1 MPLPRGW
8 SGWFLPAAVDP
19 PGQSVSPAGPGARMQ
34 KRMGEAVARVAR
46 KVNDTVENKT
56 DSLDLANCKLMTFPV
71 GIYKAMRSVTEGIHH
86 ISLANNELKSLTSR
100 FVTTFNQLRGFGVFL
115 SPWLPSLPW
124 RPSTWKRM
132 RSQKMLRQQGGCWR
146 PLARLGR
153 LLLGTAVA
161 DFLLLSI
168 REPLLIWDN
177 GMENASL
184 LTATEEPASGF
195 PSAGLEKAG
204 RSRWPPK
211 AAEVPAEKLATMA
224 SLRSLNLRANPVG
237 PEVRL
242 LVRPLVPFDL
252 LLSPEEPIPKA

>member
-1 MPLPRGW
+1 
-8 SGWFLPAAVDP
+8 
-19 PGQSVSPAGPGARMQ
+19 MQ

-100 FVTTFNQLRGFGVFL
+100 FVTTFNQLRELNLAGNYLHRLPEEVTSLLHLRAINL
-115 SPWLPSLPW
+115 SRNRFRRFPE
-124 RPSTWKRM
+124 
-132 RSQKMLRQQGGCWR
+132 
-146 PLARLGR
+146 PLAAV
-153 LLLGTAVA
+153 TALETI
-161 DFLLLSI
+161 DL
-168 REPLLIWDN
+168 E
-177 GMENASL
+177 ENEI
-184 LTATEEPASGF
+184 TATEEPASGF

-204 RSRWPPK
+204 RSWWPPK
-211 AAEVPAEKLATMA
+211 AAEVPVEKLATMA

-252 LLSPEEPIPKA
+252 LLSPEEPVPEA

>member
-132 RSQKMLRQQGGCWR
+132 RSQRYQRRSWPPWHRCGASTCGRTPSAPRCGCLSGPSSPSTSCCHR
-146 PLARLGR
+146 RSPSPKPERVSGCPAELSRG
-153 LLLGTAVA
+153 GTAC
-161 DFLLLSI
+161 
-168 REPLLIWDN
+168 E
-177 GMENASL
+177 
-184 LTATEEPASGF
+184 SG
-195 PSAGLEKAG
+195 
-204 RSRWPPK
+204 
-211 AAEVPAEKLATMA
+211 LA
-224 SLRSLNLRANPVG
+224 
-237 PEVRL
+237 
-242 LVRPLVPFDL
+242 
-252 LLSPEEPIPKA
+252 